1 MVRFYVNKVKDGI
14 ITIDGVPP
22 RWRAK
27 VQAELDKQKS

>member
-1 MVRFYVNKVKDGI
+1 MVKFYINKINVLT
-14 ITIDGVPP
+14 ITIDDVPP

>member
-1 MVRFYVNKVKDGI
+1 MVRFYVDKIKDEV
-14 ITIDGVPP
+14 ITIDDVPT